1 MSVGDGAGMGT
12 GVRAGVMR
20 PEDPVAA
27 VGALYDRFERDGLAP
42 AWISVVPRAQ
52 ALARAASVDPSL
64 PLGGVLF
71 AVKDNIDVAGMDT
84 TAACPGFARR
94 ATRTAPAVQALLDAG
109 AILVGKTNLD
119 QFATGL
125 VGTRS
130 PYGTPRSVLDDRF
143 VSGGSSSGSAVV
155 VADGSVGFALGTDT
169 AGSGRVPAAFNGIVG
184 LKPTRGLVSARG
196 VLPASRS
203 LDCVSVFT
211 RTVSDARAVLAVVT
225 GHDPEDPWSRA
236 APGPAA
242 AAVPPDGLRVGLP
255 LDGQVEADL
264 DPRLLEAWSAATDR
278 AQNLFGGPPARI
290 DLSPFLEAAA
300 LLYDG
305 PWLAERW
312 VAIGDAIEAGLE
324 GLDPIVAEVVRAGAA
339 PSAADAFRA
348 VHRLAELRLEA
359 DRATA
364 GVDLLL
370 LPTAP
375 TVPTPDDV
383 AAAPVAVNR
392 RLGRWTNAVNLLD
405 RCAIALPA
413 GHGKDGMPF
422 GVTLVAPAFGEATLL
437 AAGAAWTGEP
447 PAAQTAARATLDLAV
462 VGAHLRGLPLEHQL
476 LELGAT
482 FVREART
489 AGDYRLYAL
498 PGGPPARPGLVREP
512 GTVGPGLQVEIVRL
526 PLAGVGALLARIPA
540 PLGLGTIALDDG
552 TSVTGFLCEAHATD
566 GAPDITAHGGWRAYL
581 AAAER
586 RTDRPAVEA

>member
-1 MSVGDGAGMGT
+1 
-12 GVRAGVMR
+12 MR
-20 PEDPVAA
+20 PDDPVAA
-27 VGALYDRFERDGLAP
+27 VRAVYDRLERDGLAP
-42 AWISVVPRAQ
+42 AWISVVPRAD
-52 ALARAASVDPSL
+52 ALARAAAVDPSL
-64 PLGGVLF
+64 PLAGVLF

-94 ATRTAPAVQALLDAG
+94 ASHSAPAVQAAIDAG
-109 AILVGKTNLD
+109 AILIGKTNLD

-130 PYGTPRSVLDDRF
+130 PYGAPRSVLDDRF
-143 VSGGSSSGSAVV
+143 VCGGSSSGSAVV

-211 RTVSDARAVLAVVT
+211 RTVADARTVLGVLA
-225 GHDPEDPWSRA
+225 GHDPQDPWSRP
-236 APGPAA
+236 APSADGAPATA
-242 AAVPPDGLRVGLP
+242 RIGVPIA
-255 LDGQVEADL
+255 GQVEADL
-264 DPRLLEAWSAATDR
+264 DPRLLDAWAAAVAR
-278 AQNLFGGPPARI
+278 AGELGGTPPVPV

-300 LLYDG
+300 LLYEG

-312 VAIGDAIEAGLE
+312 VALADAVESGID

-348 VHRLAELRLEA
+348 IHRLAELRRAA
-359 DRATA
+359 DHATA
-364 GVDLLL
+364 GIDVLL

-383 AAAPVAVNR
+383 AAAPIAVNR

-405 RCAIALPA
+405 RSALAVPA
-413 GHGKDGMPF
+413 GRGRDGLPF
-422 GVTLVAPAFGEATLL
+422 GVTLVGAAFAEPTLL
-437 AAGAAWTGEP
+437 RLGAAWTGEP
-447 PAAQTAARATLDLAV
+447 APAPTGRAAAEPTTEIAV
-462 VGAHLRGLPLEHQL
+462 VGAHLRGQPLEHQL

-489 AGDYRLYAL
+489 AADYRLYAL
-498 PGGPPARPGLVREP
+498 PGGPPLRPGLVRDP
-512 GTVGPGLQVEIVRL
+512 GSAGPGIAVEIVAL
-526 PLAGVGALLARIPA
+526 PRAAVGSLLARIPA
-540 PLGLGTIALDDG
+540 PLALGTVELQDGAL
-552 TSVTGFLCEAHATD
+552 VTGFVCEAHATRD
-566 GAPDITAHGGWRAYL
+566 AEDITAHAGWRAYL
-581 AAAER
+581 ASRDVAAA
-586 RTDRPAVEA
+586 PA